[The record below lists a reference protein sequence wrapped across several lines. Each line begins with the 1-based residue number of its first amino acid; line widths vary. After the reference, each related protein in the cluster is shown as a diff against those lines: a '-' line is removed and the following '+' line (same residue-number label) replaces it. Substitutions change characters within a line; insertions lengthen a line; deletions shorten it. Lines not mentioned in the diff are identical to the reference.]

1 MKRTPILY
9 VGPVD
14 IEGEGVYSIVAQAAK
29 GFRFVLRNYG
39 VEDKARADR
48 MAARIKAV
56 GSIDVEQWNDHWP
69 EYGSEAYE
77 AEAADAYLY
86 AEGLRGG
93 FVSEADIPDN
103 IRTLL

>member
-1 MKRTPILY
+1 MTRTPILY

-14 IEGEGVYSIVAQAAK
+14 IEGEGIYSIVAQAAR

-48 MAARIKAV
+48 MAAKIMAV
-56 GSIDVEQWNDHWP
+56 GSIDPEQWNDHWP
-69 EYGSEAYE
+69 EYGSEAYMAESEE
-77 AEAADAYLY
+77 AYMY
-86 AEGLRGG
+86 AEGIRAGHIG
-93 FVSEADIPDN
+93 EGDVPDN

>member
-1 MKRTPILY
+1 MKRIPILY

-14 IEGEGVYSIVAQAAK
+14 IEGEGIFSIVAQAAK

-39 VEDKARADR
+39 VDEEARADR
-48 MAARIKAV
+48 MAARIRAV
-56 GSIDVEQWNDHWP
+56 GSIDPEMWNDHWP

-77 AEAADAYLY
+77 AQSVEAFLD

-93 FVSEADIPDN
+93 LIAEADVPDN